1 MKCHYYIQKELVFD
15 YQSKN
20 GKIYTIYTDRK
31 IQKGFIFNYPDE
43 DSDDDS
49 VITNIKFRGE
59 LQRKIKE
66 NTYNKILFNNGKWSE
81 ESYKKKY
88 EKSLNETC
96 TDIFQ
101 LLKVYKKIT
110 AWENLA

>member
-1 MKCHYYIQKELVFD
+1 MGYDYYIQKELVFE
-15 YQSKN
+15 YQAKT
-20 GKIYTIYTDRK
+20 GKICTIYTDRT

-43 DSDDDS
+43 DSDDDL
-49 VITNIKFRGE
+49 VTENKKYQAE

-66 NTYNKILFNNGKWSE
+66 NTYDKILFKNGKWVE

-88 EKSLNETC
+88 ENSLNETC
-96 TDIFQ
+96 KDILQ

-110 AWENLA
+110 AWERM